1 MTYATPI
8 GGLPTQEAKLTGK
21 AVFTTAYAVIPGG
34 VMRDIV
40 TSYLPFWEK
49 SRAWVLAR
57 PLSGFAETFSQYIV
71 EIKPSGGSNN
81 PEPDN
86 QVESIIFVTSGS
98 LIINHGSGDQEM
110 LPGGYAY
117 CPPGV
122 SYVIKNTGTKNTTIH
137 LFRKRYISVEGILAP
152 KPFTT
157 NEKDIKPTVMEHSKG
172 AWSTTRFVDPE
183 DLRYDMHVN
192 IVNFKP
198 GGVIPFEETHVM
210 EHGIYILEGSAEY
223 LLNKDWVHVEAGD
236 FLWLRA
242 FCPQACQNT
251 GSGNFRYLLYKDVNR
266 HAQL

>member
-152 KPFTT
+152 KSFTT
-157 NEKDIKPTVMEHSKG
+157 NEKDIKPTVMDHSKG

-266 HAQL
+266 HAKL